1 MKISALKLSQIA
13 INATFFSEQINNKD
27 CKKINPQQL
36 DQNLIE
42 KRLQN
47 WCKAVGG
54 EEKLKQRLHWYGLN
68 LNTVRPLLVTADV
81 GEDYDLPTW
90 TETLKELIQS
100 GIASLLNLEGAEKLP
115 LNPQKPLPF
124 EDFYFSFILV
134 ARRKLAATLSPSNPF
149 NLLSEEAYTILEYS
163 LLQQLVNLGTET
175 LLLEFNQLRSNQ
187 VSANQT
193 DSIENNSG
201 NDSQF
206 LYCIF
211 IQNLLQDGGLDF
223 FERYPVLARLIATNI
238 DFWVKNTTEFIQR
251 LQADISDIERTF
263 SQDISIRKVQEIE
276 TSLSNPHNG
285 GRSIL
290 AITFSSGV
298 KIVYKPKDLSL
309 DITFNYLLDWCN
321 QQDISLVFKVTKILK
336 RQEYGW
342 VEFIYHQ
349 PCENQAAA
357 KYFYKRAGM
366 LLSLLFILGA
376 KDCGSENVIANAE
389 YPILI
394 DAEIL
399 MHPILKS
406 NDESEGWFKDSVL
419 KAGFLPNWE
428 GNTFS
433 ANAQDSSS
441 LGNIY
446 PQQVNSSRE
455 WKFVNK
461 DGMHLA
467 TKTAIIPS
475 GTNAVILESKPVSP
489 RKYIEE
495 IVTGF
500 EEIYGLFIKNK
511 ETLLGE
517 ESPLSAI
524 RLLKSRFMPHPSI
537 IYAIAAKNSFSP
549 QSLRNG
555 IEYSILINSLID
567 TFSRSLLEVE
577 ANSETWAIWQAET
590 KSVQQQDIPYFS
602 VCCNSDS
609 LEIEQDKKIKQFFK
623 TSSYQRL
630 ITQLQNLDE
639 QNLALQ
645 IKLIRISFDAKFAHL
660 TQKDAALQGKFPQSH
675 SLTHEEL
682 LQEAVEIGNNL
693 VSNAICNSNGC
704 NWINLDYMFQ
714 ANRYQ
719 LQPLDDSLYR
729 GRAGV
734 SLFLAALAKITGKN
748 EFKQVALAALS
759 PLQQSLKKA
768 EIRKEILESEFGL
781 LGIGGFIY
789 SLVKISQ
796 FLEEPNLLESAQLAA
811 KLLTKEVIAT
821 DEKLDIVWGV
831 AGAIPGLLALYDQ
844 TGEKA
849 VLDIA
854 VTCGNHLLSQ
864 RSHTNPRAWVTIE
877 SKKPL
882 TGFSHGAAGISLS
895 LLRLYAATADISF
908 LEAAKEAIEYEQSVF
923 DKSAQNW
930 PDFRLSEE
938 RNQINFLHTWCHGS
952 AGIGLARL
960 GILSIIQ
967 TEEIYSDINIALET
981 TQKYGIP
988 STDIDHLCC
997 GHMGRAELFLLAS
1010 QKLGNQEWINTA
1022 IKQTAWV
1029 VERAKQSGE
1038 YSFSPHSYKSAYSPS
1053 FFRGTAGVGY
1063 QLLRLAFPESLPSV
1077 LIWE

>member
-1 MKISALKLSQIA
+1 MEISASKLSQIA

-27 CKKINPQQL
+27 CKNINPQKL

-42 KRLQN
+42 KRLKN

-54 EEKLKQRLHWYGLN
+54 EEKLKQRLHWDRLD
-68 LNTVRPLLVTADV
+68 LNTVRPLLVTADI
-81 GEDYDLPTW
+81 GEDYNLPTW

-100 GIASLLNLEGAEKLP
+100 GIASLFNLEGAEKLP
-115 LNPQKPLPF
+115 LDPQKPLPF
-124 EDFYFSFILV
+124 EDFYFPFILV
-134 ARRKLAATLSPSNPF
+134 ARRKLSATLSPNNPF
-149 NLLSEEAYTILEYS
+149 DLLSKEAYTALEYS

-193 DSIENNSG
+193 DFIENNSG

-206 LYCIF
+206 LYRTF

-223 FERYPVLARLIATNI
+223 FERYPVLARLIATTI

-251 LQADISDIERTF
+251 LQADIPEIEQTF
-263 SQDISIRKVQEIE
+263 SPDISIGKVKEIE
-276 TSLSNPHNG
+276 TALSNPHNG

-309 DITFNYLLDWCN
+309 DIAFNHLLDWCN
-321 QQDISLVFKVTKILK
+321 QQDISLAFKATKILK

-349 PCENQAAA
+349 PCENQTAV
-357 KYFYKRAGM
+357 KNFYKRAGM
-366 LLSLLFILGA
+366 LLSLLFVLGA
-376 KDCGSENVIANAE
+376 KDCSSENVIANSE

-394 DAEIL
+394 DADIL

-406 NDESEGWFKDSVL
+406 NDESEDWFKDSVL
-419 KAGFLPNWE
+419 KVGFLPNWE

-433 ANAQDSSS
+433 ANAQDSSV

-455 WKFVNK
+455 WKFVNT

-467 TKTAIIPS
+467 AKTAIIPS
-475 GTNAVILESKPVSP
+475 GTNAVILEGKPVSP
-489 RKYIEE
+489 RNYVEA

-500 EEIYGLFIKNK
+500 EEIYRLLIKNK
-511 ETLLGE
+511 ETLMGE
-517 ESPLSAI
+517 ESSLSPI
-524 RLLKSRFMPHPSI
+524 KSLKSRFIPHPSI
-537 IYAIAAKNSFSP
+537 IYAIAAKNSLNP

-567 TFSRSLLEVE
+567 TFSRSLLKVE
-577 ANSETWAIWQAET
+577 ANPEIWVIWQAET
-590 KSVQQQDIPYFS
+590 RSLQQQDIPYFS
-602 VCCNSDS
+602 VSCDSDD
-609 LEIEQDKKIKQFFK
+609 LEIEQDKLIKQFFK
-623 TSSYQRL
+623 ISSYQRL

-639 QNLALQ
+639 QDLTIQ
-645 IKLIRISFDAKFAHL
+645 IKLIRMSFDAKFAHL
-660 TQKDAALQGKFPQSH
+660 TTNNAALQGNLPQLH
-675 SLTHEEL
+675 SLTTEEL

-748 EFKQVALAALS
+748 EFKEVALAALS

-768 EIRKEILESEFGL
+768 EICKEILDSEFGL

-796 FLEEPNLLESAQLAA
+796 FLAQPNLLESAHFAA
-811 KLLTKEVIAT
+811 KLLTKEVITT
-821 DEKLDIVWGV
+821 DEKLDIMWGV
-831 AGAIPGLLALYDQ
+831 AGAIPGLLTLYHQ
-844 TGEKA
+844 TGEQA

-854 VTCGNHLLSQ
+854 VTCGNHLLSH
-864 RSHTNPRAWVTIE
+864 RSNSNPRAWVTIE

-895 LLRLYAATADISF
+895 LLRLYAATADIAF
-908 LEAAKEAIEYEQSVF
+908 LEAAKEAIEYEKSVF
-923 DKSAQNW
+923 DESVQNW
-930 PDFRLSEE
+930 PDFRLSEKT
-938 RNQINFLHTWCHGS
+938 NQINFLHTWCHGS

-960 GILSIIQ
+960 GSLSIIQ

-981 TQKYGIP
+981 AQKYGIP
-988 STDIDHLCC
+988 STDIDHICC
-997 GHMGRAELFLLAS
+997 GHMGRTELFILAS
-1010 QKLGNQEWINTA
+1010 QKLDNQEWLNIA
-1022 IKQTAWV
+1022 IKQAAWV
-1029 VERAKQSGE
+1029 IERAKANGE
-1038 YSFSPHSYKSAYSPS
+1038 YSFSSHLYKSAYSPS
-1053 FFRGTAGVGY
+1053 FFRGYAGIGY
-1063 QLLRLAFPESLPSV
+1063 QFLRLAFPESLPSV